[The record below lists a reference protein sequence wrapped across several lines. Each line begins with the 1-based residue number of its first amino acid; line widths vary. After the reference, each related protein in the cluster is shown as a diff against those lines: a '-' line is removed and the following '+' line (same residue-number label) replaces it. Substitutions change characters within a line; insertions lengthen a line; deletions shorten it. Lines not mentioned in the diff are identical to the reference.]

1 MFSFTSSQ
9 QFLDTLGIHIDVFRF
24 ILVGGLIFT
33 RIFVLALFVPFL
45 GGRPVPGR
53 IRITISIL
61 LMLFFFVPISA
72 STASET
78 LPHQGA
84 GFLFALFLKEML
96 VGILIGM
103 PLVFLF
109 YGVQSAG
116 NMVDNQR
123 QLANARIFNPALGSQ
138 ASLFGVF
145 YYQLA
150 LVSFIAIGGHR
161 LFIQG
166 IAESFQM
173 VPVLKMP
180 DIQPGLTPML
190 ELVIRLTADTLL
202 ICLQLSAPILIAIFI
217 ADLILGLTNRV
228 APMINVFEMGF
239 NIKGFVGMLLAYFSL
254 PIVYDQMKVW
264 FLKTLQ
270 VSQQILQQ
278 FLK

>member
-9 QFLDTLGIHIDVFRF
+9 QFLDSLGIHLDLFRF
-24 ILVGGLIFT
+24 ILIGGLIFT
-33 RIFVLALFVPFL
+33 RIFVLALFVPFM

-53 IRITISIL
+53 IRITIAIL
-61 LMLFFFVPISA
+61 LMIFFFPAVS
-72 STASET
+72 STAGES
-78 LPHQGA
+78 LPTQGA
-84 GFLFALFLKEML
+84 GFLFVLFLKEML

-109 YGVQSAG
+109 YGIQSAG

-123 QLANARIFNPALGSQ
+123 QLANARIFNPALGAQ

-150 LVSFIAIGGHR
+150 LVSFLTVGGHR
-161 LFIQG
+161 MFIQG
-166 IAESFQM
+166 IGESFRM
-173 VPVLKMP
+173 VPILKMP

-264 FLKTLQ
+264 YLKTLQ
-270 VSQQILQQ
+270 TSQQILQQ
-278 FLK
+278 FLQ

>member
-1 MFSFTSSQ
+1 MFSFSSSQ
-9 QFLDTLGIHIDVFRF
+9 QFLDTLGIHLDLFRF
-24 ILVGGLIFT
+24 ILIGGLIFT

-61 LMLFFFVPISA
+61 LMLFFFPAIME
-72 STASET
+72 TATET
-78 LPHQGA
+78 MPTTAGA
-84 GFLFALFLKEML
+84 GFLFVLFLKEML

-109 YGVQSAG
+109 YGIQSAG

-150 LVSFIAIGGHR
+150 LVSFISVGGHR
-161 LFIQG
+161 MFIQG
-166 IAESFQM
+166 IGESFKM
-173 VPVLKMP
+173 VPVLTMP
-180 DIQPGLTPML
+180 DIQPGMTPMI
-190 ELVIRLTADTLL
+190 EMIIRLTADTLI

-239 NIKGFVGMLLAYFSL
+239 NIKGFVGMLLGYFSL
-254 PIVYDQMKVW
+254 PIVYDQIKVW
-264 FLKTLQ
+264 FLKTLT

>member
-9 QFLDTLGIHIDVFRF
+9 QFLDTLGIHIDLFRF
-24 ILVGGLIFT
+24 ILIGGLIFT
-33 RIFVLALFVPFL
+33 RLFILALFVPFL

-53 IRITISIL
+53 IRITIAIL
-61 LMLFFFVPISA
+61 LMLFFFPAISQ
-72 STASET
+72 TAET
-78 LPHQGA
+78 LPSTGA
-84 GFLFALFLKEML
+84 GFLFVLFLKEML
-96 VGILIGM
+96 VGMLIGM

-109 YGVQSAG
+109 YGIQSAG

-150 LVSFIAIGGHR
+150 LVSFLAIGGHR

-166 IAESFQM
+166 IGESFRI
-173 VPVLKMP
+173 VPVLNMP
-180 DIQPGLTPML
+180 DIQPGLTPLL
-190 ELVIRLTADTLL
+190 EIIIRLTADTLI

-239 NIKGFVGMLLAYFSL
+239 NIKGFVGMLLGYFSL

-270 VSQQILQQ
+270 VSQQILQR
-278 FLK
+278 FLQ

>member
-9 QFLDTLGIHIDVFRF
+9 QFLDSLGIHLDLFRF
-24 ILVGGLIFT
+24 ILIGGLIFT
-33 RIFVLALFVPFL
+33 RIFVLALFVPFM

-61 LMLFFFVPISA
+61 LMLFFFPAISA
-72 STASET
+72 TATET
-78 LPHQGA
+78 LPSQSG

-109 YGVQSAG
+109 YGIQSAG

-161 LFIQG
+161 MFIQG
-166 IAESFQM
+166 IGESFQM
-173 VPVLKMP
+173 VPILKMP
-180 DIQPGLTPML
+180 DIQPGLTPLL
-190 ELVIRLTADTLL
+190 ELVIRLTADTLI

-278 FLK
+278 FLR

>member
-1 MFSFTSSQ
+1 MFSFSSSQ
-9 QFLDTLGIHIDVFRF
+9 HFLDTLGIHLDLYRF
-24 ILVGGLIFT
+24 ILIGGLIFT
-33 RIFVLALFVPFL
+33 RLFVLALFVPFL

-61 LMLFFFVPISA
+61 LMLFFFPAVMA
-72 STASET
+72 NATET
-78 LPHQGA
+78 LPSEGA

-109 YGVQSAG
+109 YGIQSAG

-166 IAESFQM
+166 IGESFQM

-190 ELVIRLTADTLL
+190 ELIIRLTADTLL